1 MMEFWLKQF
10 IVIAA
15 YIIIYFICK
24 YLKTKK
30 NYNIDLTI
38 ITALFIWGINT
49 ISVRDYQTILE
60 KELARD
66 RAEVSKHIFVS
77 ELQFETEFKSYVE
90 IYQELIDLN
99 SNLSIL
105 IITIELNDNQP
116 EFLEHI
122 KYNYNK
128 SLTKYRF
135 LLSKNK
141 PFYDKRIYTKFRE
154 ITFTMDNI
162 AVEFENYKNNLN
174 VNMEKIDENQ
184 IIILKK
190 MNELEELIRDRLG
203 EMKII
208 K

>member
-10 IVIAA
+10 IVIVA

-90 IYQELIDLN
+90 IYQALIELD
-99 SNLSIL
+99 SNLGVL
-105 IITIELNDNQP
+105 IVTIELNDNKP
-116 EFLEHI
+116 EFLEQI

-128 SLTKYRF
+128 SLTNYRY
-135 LLSKNK
+135 LLTKNK
-141 PFYDKRIYTKFRE
+141 PFYDKNIYIKFRE
-154 ITFTMDNI
+154 ITFLMENI
-162 AVEFENYKNNLN
+162 TTEFENYKNNLN
-174 VNMEKIDENQ
+174 VNVERIDENQ
-184 IIILKK
+184 MAILEEL
-190 MNELEELIRDRLG
+190 NELEELIRDRLG

>member
-1 MMEFWLKQF
+1 MEFWLKQF

>member
-1 MMEFWLKQF
+1 MEFWLKQF
-10 IVIAA
+10 IVIVA

-99 SNLSIL
+99 SNLGIL